1 MKNINIDNVDKNIRA
16 VGPDTFDPT
25 PQSVPGCFYPNACNY
40 NPEAN
45 YNDGSCI
52 FTNPDCDDLGPD
64 DWGYVTNNVLLCSS
78 MPLVKCKGC
87 YGEGN
92 HQYPQYDGTTET
104 GYQYE
109 WCEYCPDPLAFN
121 YDSSRDGLDD
131 YTPSYAMCVY
141 KKCMDPNACNEFI
154 TTSQNI
160 QDATTQIQGITDQ
173 PEADNFLND
182 NSLCVYATDSCS
194 CDGGGL
200 VLNNGYCGDCNG
212 EPYFQDGL
220 DEGHCGCDG
229 QEIAPYCDCDGNVIP
244 DNSACDCNNNLL
256 PEFVPHWCD
265 CDKTNSRSSL
275 CGCDGTSTGTDFT
288 ALSAGYTTTTVTS
301 NSGGVVGVYQ
311 NNNACDCDGTL
322 GIPYYLDTAG
332 IGYGWINNTIYVCPD
347 KVNQIVIST
356 PSAPV
361 AGGYSASQSDCPP
374 DTMDCNNEC
383 SSNYM
388 SVYGVNVGA
397 QANECG
403 QCISP
408 SEQVGGWEEDCCS
421 EDPNVFCPLCPDDF
435 NAGVPGATKLYSV
448 EENSFTIKAIL
459 PSGSEG
465 SYPNV
470 CNCSNIP
477 KNYLGIYFS
486 LVLDLYKTTACDAC
500 MQGSSETLQTVVAGG
515 TYATNVSPDLLVHT
529 EYNSDGTLAGNTY
542 YCDCQSYNTG
552 VSIDPNTQCCNG
564 FIKNECDGKCYAP
577 GDTSGPVDAG
587 CGCGE
592 PSLSNYDCG
601 CPGDITIDGMIEDGK
616 CDCEGN
622 VDYGCGCN
630 NAQPNECDSCTG
642 DTSCFG
648 CTDPLAA
655 NYDASKTEDNGT
667 CIYLTNTVG
676 GLISS
681 EVTADANGDV
691 VDNSNF
697 EQPFAITTAAIE
709 WSEFTDAVQQELAN
723 YYEAYNANGSLLPNF
738 ESLSPAAKEVFSVAS
753 EIFQNEFLF
762 GSNDTISRLNTK
774 VQVVS
779 PTNLK
784 IVCENPQL
792 NGVVNYKITN
802 NTTQEL
808 ISVVG
813 YGYKDQ
819 NLLEY
824 YNTLNIAE
832 NYSIEIISVSYFFR
846 VSEDVE
852 LAFTDFEEVFNDIL
866 PSEVQ
871 IKDMEGE
878 TYWPEYGFN
887 GIGNIDQTS
896 TTVSLGDTNTPVP
909 VYNVYQVLALAPS
922 STNDDAEF
930 VIDFNDIPGL
940 IPPPPVLGCMDV
952 DACNYSVTNTQDNGS
967 CYYAEEGY
975 YCDGSQIEVLG
986 CTDPSANNHNP
997 NANTDDGS
1005 CEFEGCTNLEATNY
1019 DPNATIDNG
1028 SCILPPPCDGIPLA
1042 PICCQDGFDNSS
1054 NAYTTVDG
1062 IAIANEEC
1070 DVCQDTHCFS
1080 APDPMPVCCDD
1091 NATNV
1096 FTGDWVEGVHNC
1108 SGNCNYPVV
1117 NLSGLYIRTR
1127 VFGLNNL
1134 SQSALDGLK
1143 WVVYGSSANI
1153 IKESPVTS
1161 LNSITEFSFP
1171 GDATVYSSISNE
1183 TSLVSEIDCLQ
1194 LLPIGYQNNSIW
1206 NHVVLEIVHNDIVLN
1221 GLYGSL
1227 TPHSVAGR
1235 VSNGSTNGGMLIQTN
1250 PNVECKLGC
1259 TKSLDVIQSEYCE
1272 YYLKKDVE
1280 EFTELFL
1287 FVTTSQAN
1295 LDYSDSYIEVYNIN
1309 TGGIILR
1316 FDTIENSSVYKER
1329 FIILKDTTI
1338 GIKVQTAGPIQYKL
1352 MSEYG
1357 DLITIKNIS

>member
-1 MKNINIDNVDKNIRA
+1 MKNINIDNVDKNIKA

-25 PQSVPGCFYPNACNY
+25 PQSVPGCLNPNACNY

-45 YNDGSCI
+45 YDDSSCI
-52 FTNPDCDDLGPD
+52 FINENCIDLSGED
-64 DWGYVTNNVLLCSS
+64 YGNTMQNGCNLE
-78 MPLVKCKGC
+78 PLVKCEGC
-87 YGEGN
+87 YYNDGDF
-92 HQYPQYDGTTET
+92 PQYVGTTET
-104 GYQYE
+104 GYDYE
-109 WCEYCPDPLAFN
+109 WCEYCPDPNAFN
-121 YDSSRDGLDD
+121 YEASKVGDDD

-154 TTSQNI
+154 ATSQNI
-160 QDATTQIQGITDQ
+160 QDVVTQIQGITDQ

-182 NSLCVYATDSCS
+182 TSLCVYATDSCS
-194 CDGGGL
+194 CNGDGL
-200 VLNNGYCGDCNG
+200 ALNDGYCGDCNG
-212 EPYFQDGL
+212 ETYFQEGLEDGY
-220 DEGHCGCDG
+220 CGCGG
-229 QEIAPYCDCDGNVIP
+229 QEIAPYCNCDGDVIP
-244 DNSACDCNNNLL
+244 ENSACDCNDNIL
-256 PEFVPHWCD
+256 PEFQDLWCD
-265 CDKTNSRSSL
+265 CNKTNPKSPL
-275 CGCDGTSTGTDFT
+275 CGCDGTSTGTDFAT
-288 ALSAGYTTTTVTS
+288 LSANYTTTTVTS
-301 NSGGVVGVYQ
+301 NSGGVVEVYQ
-311 NNNACDCDGTL
+311 NNNACNCDGTL
-322 GIPYYLDTAG
+322 GTPYYLDTEG
-332 IGYGWINNTIYVCPD
+332 IGYGWINNIIYVCPD
-347 KVNQIVIST
+347 KVDQIVIST
-356 PSAPV
+356 PAAPV
-361 AGGYSASQSDCPP
+361 AGGYSTSQSDCPP

-388 SVYGVNVGA
+388 SAYGTSIGA

-408 SEQVGGWEEDCCS
+408 SAQVGNWEEDCCL
-421 EDPNVFCPLCPDDF
+421 EDPNVLCPLCPDDF
-435 NAGVPGATKLYSV
+435 NANVLGATKLHSV
-448 EENSFTIKAIL
+448 QEDNFTISVIASTGNVAL
-459 PSGSEG
+459 
-465 SYPNV
+465 YPDV
-470 CNCSNIP
+470 CKCSNIP
-477 KNYLGIYFS
+477 KNYIDNGFN
-486 LVLDLYKTTACDAC
+486 LVTNFYKTTECDAC
-500 MQGSSETLQTVVAGG
+500 MQRSSETLQTVLTGG
-515 TYATNVSPDLLVHT
+515 IYATDVSPDLLVHT
-529 EYNSDGTLAGNTY
+529 EYNSDGTVADNTY
-542 YCDCQSYNTG
+542 YCNCQSYNTG

-577 GDTSGPVDAG
+577 EDTSGPVDLG
-587 CGCGE
+587 CGCNE
-592 PSLSNYDCG
+592 PGPSNYDCG
-601 CPGDITIDGMIEDGK
+601 CPGEVTVDGMIEDGK
-616 CDCEGN
+616 CDCEEN

-648 CTDPLAA
+648 CTDPNAT
-655 NYDASKTEDNGT
+655 NYDASKTQDDNS
-667 CIYLTNTVG
+667 CVYLTNTVG

-681 EVTADANGDV
+681 EITADAIGDV
-691 VDNSNF
+691 VDSNNF
-697 EQPFAITTAAIE
+697 EKPFTITTAAGE
-709 WSEFTDAVQQELAN
+709 WSEFTDAVGQELAT
-723 YYEAYNANGSLLPNF
+723 YYEAYNTNGSLLPNF
-738 ESLSPAAKEVFSVAS
+738 ESLSPAVKEVFSKPS

-762 GSNDTISRLNTK
+762 ASGGTLSRINTK

-792 NGVVNYKITN
+792 NGVVVYKITN
-802 NTTQEL
+802 NTTQEF

-824 YNTLNIAE
+824 YNTLNIQE
-832 NYSIEIISVSYFFR
+832 NYSIEIDSVSYYFR

-852 LAFTDFEEVFNDIL
+852 LAFTDFEEIFDNVIPNG
-866 PSEVQ
+866 VQ
-871 IKDMEGE
+871 IKDMYGLV
-878 TYWPEYGFN
+878 YWSEFGFN

-896 TTVSLGDTNTPVP
+896 TTLSLGDSNTVVP
-909 VYNVYQVLALAPS
+909 VYNVYQILALPPN
-922 STNDDAEF
+922 STGDDAEF

-952 DACNYSVTNTQDNGS
+952 NACNYSVANTQDDGS

-986 CTDPSANNHNP
+986 CTDPSAYNYDS
-997 NANTDDGS
+997 NANTNDGS
-1005 CEFEGCTNLEATNY
+1005 CEYQGCTNPEATNY
-1019 DPNATIDNG
+1019 DLNATMDDG
-1028 SCILPPPCDGIPLA
+1028 SCIIPPPCDGIPPA

-1054 NAYTTVDG
+1054 NAYTIVDG
-1062 IAIANEEC
+1062 IAVANEEC

-1080 APDPMPVCCDD
+1080 APDPMPVCCDET
-1091 NATNV
+1091 ATNL
-1096 FTGDWVEGVHNC
+1096 FTGDWIDGVHNC
-1108 SGNCNYPVV
+1108 GGNCNYPVV
-1117 NLSGLYIRTR
+1117 TTPGLHIRTK
-1127 VFGLNNL
+1127 VFGINNL
-1134 SQSALDGLK
+1134 SQPLLNGLK
-1143 WVVYGSSANI
+1143 WIVYGPSANI
-1153 IKESPVTS
+1153 IIESPVS
-1161 LNSITEFSFP
+1161 NLSSITDFSFP
-1171 GDATVYSSISNE
+1171 GDTTVYSSISNE

-1194 LLPIGYQNNSIW
+1194 LLPIGYQNNPIW
-1206 NHVVLEIVHNDIVLN
+1206 DYVVLEIVHNEVVIS
-1221 GLYGSL
+1221 GLYGNN

-1235 VSNGSTNGGMLIQTN
+1235 VSNGSTNGSMLIQTN

-1329 FIILKDTTI
+1329 FVILKDTTI
-1338 GIKVQTAGPIQYKL
+1338 GIKVKNSGPIQYKL